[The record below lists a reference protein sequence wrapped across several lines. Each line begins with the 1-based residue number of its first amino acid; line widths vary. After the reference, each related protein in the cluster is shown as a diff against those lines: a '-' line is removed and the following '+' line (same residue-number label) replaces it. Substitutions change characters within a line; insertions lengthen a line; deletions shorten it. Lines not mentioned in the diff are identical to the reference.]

1 MGNEYKKCDKKTST
15 RYTNS
20 IAYWI
25 ATDMQPYN
33 VVSKEGFKHMMAVLC
48 PGYSVP
54 SRQVFADTKIPAIY
68 ADVKNRIANELQT
81 IQYVALTFDCW
92 TSNTLHPYI
101 AITAHGINDNWELKT
116 FCLSCTS
123 MDIEHTAYNVKEM
136 VLSVLENWEIPLS
149 KISGITTDNGTNMI
163 KAVELLDLFH
173 VSCFGHTLN
182 NGVSAALKLKPVNY
196 IINKVTKIRGKFH
209 YSSNMRRLLKKAQE
223 NRQLPIK
230 VMPGA
235 CETRWWSYLPALEFI
250 KDYHVP
256 LRDVL
261 YESRSNSKALLLLPN
276 NEELELLNLIC
287 KILKP
292 LQQLGEHMSAE
303 KVVTASGLW
312 PVYFRLENNLLR
324 LDSTSFTCDLS
335 QVTQE
340 PACSVD
346 LFSTETDCDIS
357 TIDFGTKSSSFETV
371 AEISDEETQNH
382 LHSVS
387 TILEHV
393 SFHIKKEILIPL
405 TKRYNYSS
413 QKLKLQAM
421 TMLDPRY
428 KSRFIDSPQDVINHI
443 KLEMDTI
450 GHQECK
456 KTEVVKK
463 EGKL

>member
-1 MGNEYKKCDKKTST
+1 
-15 RYTNS
+15 
-20 IAYWI
+20 
-25 ATDMQPYN
+25 MQPYN

-48 PGYSVP
+48 PGYTVP

-68 ADVKNRIANELQT
+68 ADVKMRIANELQT

-101 AITAHGINDNWELKT
+101 AITAHGINENWELKT

-123 MDIEHTAYNVKEM
+123 LDIEHTANNVKEM
-136 VLSVLENWEIPLS
+136 VLSVLEDWKIPLS

-163 KAVELLDLFH
+163 KAIQLLDLFH
-173 VSCFGHTLN
+173 VGFFVHTLN
-182 NGVSAALKLKPVNY
+182 NGVSDALKLKPVNY
-196 IINKVTKIRGKFH
+196 IINKVTKIRAKFH

-223 NRQLPIK
+223 NRQLSIK

-261 YESRSNSKALLLLPN
+261 YEIRSNSKALLLLPN
-276 NEELELLNLIC
+276 NEELELINLIC
-287 KILKP
+287 TILKP

-303 KVVTASGLW
+303 KVVTASGL
-312 PVYFRLENNLLR
+312 
-324 LDSTSFTCDLS
+324 
-335 QVTQE
+335 
-340 PACSVD
+340 CSSV
-346 LFSTETDCDIS
+346 
-357 TIDFGTKSSSFETV
+357 ETV
-371 AEISDEETQNH
+371 AKISDEETQNN

-387 TILEHV
+387 TILEHI

-405 TKRYNYSS
+405 TKRYNDSF

-421 TMLDPRY
+421 SMLDSGCSGSIFSVRQPMY
-428 KSRFIDSPQDVINHI
+428 HPPP
-443 KLEMDTI
+443 TI
-450 GHQECK
+450 QN
-456 KTEVVKK
+456 
-463 EGKL
+463 